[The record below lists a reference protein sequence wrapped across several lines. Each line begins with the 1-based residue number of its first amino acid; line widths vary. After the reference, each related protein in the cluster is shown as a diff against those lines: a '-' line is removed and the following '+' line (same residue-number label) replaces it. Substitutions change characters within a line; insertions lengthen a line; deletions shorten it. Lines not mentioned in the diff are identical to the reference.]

1 MVLAYPLLAGVV
13 LALLLGGDV
22 RRLVALRL
30 RALPLFYL
38 ALALQLAAFP
48 VRFVPWRTTDHVA
61 VSLWLVSY
69 GVLAVAALL
78 NVRLPAMP
86 LIVLGLCANLAAIVA
101 NGGHMPVL
109 PAALHA
115 AGYDYTVHFNS
126 AAIAHPHL
134 AALVD
139 RFAAP
144 QWIPRANV
152 YSVGDVLLAC
162 GGILLPPAV
171 SGALGSFRAR
181 VAVLGAPFRATR

>member
-1 MVLAYPLLAGVV
+1 MIGWVAANWRVPGMALIAVGLA
-13 LALLLGGDV
+13 
-22 RRLVALRL
+22 
-30 RALPLFYL
+30 FN
-38 ALALQLAAFP
+38 
-48 VRFVPWRTTDHVA
+48 VA
-61 VSLWLVSY
+61 VI
-69 GVLAVAALL
+69 A
-78 NVRLPAMP
+78 
-86 LIVLGLCANLAAIVA
+86 A

-126 AAIAHPHL
+126 AAVAHPHL